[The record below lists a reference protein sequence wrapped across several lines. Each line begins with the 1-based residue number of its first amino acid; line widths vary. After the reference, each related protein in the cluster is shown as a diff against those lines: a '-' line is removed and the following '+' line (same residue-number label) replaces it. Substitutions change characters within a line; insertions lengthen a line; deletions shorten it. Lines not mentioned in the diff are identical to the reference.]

1 MLGEKVRD
9 SSTSF
14 CFCKTPLRMTKGKN
28 EPQSKS
34 AVVTLFLFLLVSFT
48 LTAHGQESPAPGPT
62 PTPPAPARSV
72 RISFLP
78 PPLDGTISLG
88 IYDAKGK
95 LVRVLH
101 READINEF
109 KIGADAL
116 STTWDGKDDGGA
128 NVPAG
133 KYSAHGFVVG
143 DLGIEG
149 VGFFFNDWITKDDSL
164 RITHV
169 SNLRWLGDKLL
180 LLVDLP
186 DEQSATVLCD
196 LSGKILESN
205 PEGPDR
211 FTELFETGHAGV
223 QVENGKLLINAADG
237 WKPVS
242 WPTLIKPEHAA
253 MGSGGSIWVV
263 DHVAENGAALEVK
276 QFAANGDFLR
286 RLAYQPNDPQPRAV
300 AASNRE
306 DRIFVLEA
314 VSEFQRVRG
323 LSLIVTKAEG
333 NQQPI
338 SDWKVDF
345 DKRIVAHKDFSIV
358 DGKPVPAPPA
368 GANAPEKLKIKL
380 QPNPLMNDERVT
392 VELAVG
398 LDEDGSFLKAGD
410 GLPLCS
416 ISETPK
422 LTRALLAAHGSNALD
437 VFQDD
442 GAVVEQFR
450 VTGVDQ
456 MMSFDCGGFELK

>member
-1 MLGEKVRD
+1 MLSEVEASLAFKSDAFLSGKKVRG
-9 SSTSF
+9 SSTPF

-34 AVVTLFLFLLVSFT
+34 AFVALFLVLLLGFT
-48 LTAHGQESPAPGPT
+48 LTARGQESPTPGPT

-109 KIGADAL
+109 NIGTDAL
-116 STTWDGKDDGGA
+116 STTWDGKDDAGGSA
-128 NVPAG
+128 PPG

-143 DLGIEG
+143 DLKIEG
-149 VGFFFNDWITKDDSL
+149 VGFFFNDFVTTDDSPRVRHISKVRL
-164 RITHV
+164 QDNELH
-169 SNLRWLGDKLL
+169 LAADLLGDERATLVCDVKQGAFLRKLPP
-180 LLVDLP
+180 DDPIPCKEKTPLP
-186 DEQSATVLCD
+186 DVVQVTDCD
-196 LSGKILESN
+196 LGMNGTLWLIDNLE
-205 PEGPDR
+205 GGAR
-211 FTELFETGHAGV
+211 REL
-223 QVENGKLLINAADG
+223 
-237 WKPVS
+237 
-242 WPTLIKPEHAA
+242 
-253 MGSGGSIWVV
+253 
-263 DHVAENGAALEVK
+263 K
-276 QFAANGDFLR
+276 QLSKTHELLR
-286 RLAYQPNDPQPRAV
+286 RMAIAESEPQPQAI
-300 AASNRE
+300 AASTTE
-306 DRIFVLEA
+306 DRIFLVEGGPQSMVNRLRA
-314 VSEFQRVRG
+314 
-323 LSLIVTKAEG
+323 LSLAGSKTDGANGAV
-333 NQQPI
+333 
-338 SDWKVDF
+338 SDWKTDF
-345 DKRIVAHKDFSIV
+345 EKKIVEHQNFSIEN
-358 DGKPVPAPPA
+358 GKPIPTNPTNKTP
-368 GANAPEKLKIKL
+368 PEKMSVKL
-380 QPNPLMNDERVT
+380 QPNPLLADARVT

-422 LTRALLAAHGSNALD
+422 LARALLAPHGSNALD